1 MIQSRP
7 RRYDQV
13 FISRTFI
20 SFIFFYPKQANK
32 CFTVGHRTRNSL
44 ETQKLSTRRN
54 YDYISNLLE
63 VQSLLK
69 CIEDRLLLSHLGI

>member
-13 FISRTFI
+13 FIFRTFI
-20 SFIFFYPKQANK
+20 PSFFLTQNKQTNK

-44 ETQKLSTRRN
+44 AQVVDRKIM
-54 YDYISNLLE
+54 ISNSLLE
-63 VQSLLK
+63 
-69 CIEDRLLLSHLGI
+69 DR